1 MCLTQPSSTS
11 TRTCETGEVTS
22 RRGPRL
28 EPKEILQ
35 HGCTLVAF
43 LSPLKLAWTHAVLVP
58 LILLWLYTERPFLKK
73 NLLPKNAARIAAP
86 FSFFLLAVTVSAATG
101 LSPSHSVSALVSLL
115 FFTLTAPLFCSFAQP
130 RSVITALIAGQSI
143 AAFHSLAESA
153 LPFPIP
159 RLFLGEV
166 TESGQLALT
175 VLALVGLC
183 WGTATQQTANN
194 STMHSTSP
202 DSARTVYMLGAL
214 MTALVTLV
222 AFQGWLAIPAG
233 ESALLYGAVVVASL
247 LIGQAI
253 RASRGYARDLLL
265 LVCIEAP
272 LLLCAL
278 MINLK
283 RGPWLGVI
291 VGASL
296 FFTFYAKRF
305 VWIIVVLS
313 AAVAV
318 GVQPIYDRIASS
330 YNHFTISGGRST
342 IWRIGAELATEYPLG
357 VGYHNSGILR
367 QFSTEIPRELKHFH
381 NNLLNIVTENG
392 WLAGLLF
399 AWFLVEVCRASFRK
413 PRDPIYIAIGCAV
426 ISWQIAGLVEYN
438 FGDSE
443 VMVIVWMLLGLLLQR
458 ESNAKPSRASEPASV
473 SSPN

>member
-1 MCLTQPSSTS
+1 
-11 TRTCETGEVTS
+11 
-22 RRGPRL
+22 
-28 EPKEILQ
+28 
-35 HGCTLVAF
+35 
-43 LSPLKLAWTHAVLVP
+43 
-58 LILLWLYTERPFLKK
+58 
-73 NLLPKNAARIAAP
+73 
-86 FSFFLLAVTVSAATG
+86 
-101 LSPSHSVSALVSLL
+101 
-115 FFTLTAPLFCSFAQP
+115 
-130 RSVITALIAGQSI
+130 
-143 AAFHSLAESA
+143 
-153 LPFPIP
+153 
-159 RLFLGEV
+159 
-166 TESGQLALT
+166 
-175 VLALVGLC
+175 
-183 WGTATQQTANN
+183 
-194 STMHSTSP
+194 
-202 DSARTVYMLGAL
+202 
-214 MTALVTLV
+214 
-222 AFQGWLAIPAG
+222 
-233 ESALLYGAVVVASL
+233 
-247 LIGQAI
+247 
-253 RASRGYARDLLL
+253 
-265 LVCIEAP
+265 
-272 LLLCAL
+272 